1 VTIPF
6 IWKLKALVFFVKRI
20 RARRKRRMLK
30 GKLTY
35 TGIAVAA
42 VSVVLGWLGVG
53 DEATAAKIV
62 QHGGELVGLAI
73 ALYGRYRAAQPE

>member
-1 VTIPF
+1 
-6 IWKLKALVFFVKRI
+6 
-20 RARRKRRMLK
+20 MLK

-42 VSVVLGWLGVG
+42 VSVALGWFGVG

-62 QHGGELVGLAI
+62 QHGGELVGLVI